1 MHIGIIYALSAAVL
15 FGASTPFAKLLLT
28 HIAPVTLAGVLYF
41 GSGLGLLLWYG
52 IRQLKNRVQQRDGG
66 GGLTTPDLPWLLGA
80 ITAGG
85 VAGPVLLMIGLN
97 TTAASTAS
105 LLLNMEGVLTALLAW
120 FAFKEHF
127 DRRIFIG
134 MTLIVAAGV
143 LLSWDQQ
150 VSVGTSWGVAA
161 IIGACLCW
169 GIDNNLTRKIAAG
182 DAVQIACIKGL
193 AAGAVNLA
201 AARLMGLPLPDL
213 STAAIAGAIGFCGY
227 GLSLVM
233 FVLALRHLGTARTGA
248 YFSAAP
254 FVGAIVSLWL
264 PGESPGLHF
273 WIALSLMALGIW
285 LHLTEKHGHE
295 HHHEAMEHTHPHTH
309 DLHHRHT
316 HDFAWED
323 DKEHTHMHQ
332 HTALHHRHRHYP
344 DIHHRHTH

>member
-1 MHIGIIYALSAAVL
+1 
-15 FGASTPFAKLLLT
+15 
-28 HIAPVTLAGVLYF
+28 
-41 GSGLGLLLWYG
+41 
-52 IRQLKNRVQQRDGG
+52 
-66 GGLTTPDLPWLLGA
+66 
-80 ITAGG
+80 
-85 VAGPVLLMIGLN
+85 
-97 TTAASTAS
+97 
-105 LLLNMEGVLTALLAW
+105 
-120 FAFKEHF
+120 
-127 DRRIFIG
+127 
-134 MTLIVAAGV
+134 
-143 LLSWDQQ
+143 
-150 VSVGTSWGVAA
+150 
-161 IIGACLCW
+161 
-169 GIDNNLTRKIAAG
+169 
-182 DAVQIACIKGL
+182 VQIACIKGL

-264 PGESPGLHF
+264 PGESPGMHF
-273 WIALSLMALGIW
+273 WIALSLMGIGIW

-295 HHHEAMEHTHPHTH
+295 HHHEAMSHTHAHTH
-309 DLHHRHT
+309 DIHHRHT

-332 HTALHHRHRHYP
+332 HSPLHHRHRHYP